1 MSATCGCVE
10 GCVQN
15 MSSEAMGKD
24 EMNPSEAPR
33 VRLAFFLRSSKFVS
47 CASVMLDFFVVLK
60 SKRHLAGAGKMHCWR
75 GDLTSM
81 HRESKESDSK
91 RAQ

>member
-1 MSATCGCVE
+1 MCFFWKMVAFQAQAQYKSPLLIGRHRDAWSGTVSSWYQTRGQMSATCGCVE

-33 VRLAFFLRSSKFVS
+33 VRLAFFLTLFKICFV
-47 CASVMLDFFVVLK
+47 C
-60 SKRHLAGAGKMHCWR
+60 
-75 GDLTSM
+75 
-81 HRESKESDSK
+81 
-91 RAQ
+91 